1 MPQAALPQTDF
12 AHFYKHE
19 ELQELIAAYGAACPH
34 LVERI
39 VIGHSH
45 EGREI
50 VLLAVTNRATGAHA
64 DKPALWVDG
73 NIHAAELLASTAVLY
88 YLHQLLAGHGSDAA
102 ITQLLDTRTLY
113 LVPRLNPDGAELA
126 LAARPR
132 HIRSS
137 TRRYPYDEL
146 PVEGLTPEDIDGD
159 GRILSMRVADP
170 HGGWKPHPTEPRL
183 LVPREPGEFG
193 GRYYR
198 LMPEGLIQNFD
209 GLQIQVNRDPEG
221 LDLNRNFPEAWRP
234 ESQQLG
240 AGPYPVSEPEVR
252 ACVDFVAK
260 HPNIGAAIS
269 YHTHSG
275 VILRP
280 SGLRSDDD
288 LPAEDV
294 WQLKRFGQLG
304 TQHTGYP
311 TISVWHE
318 FKYHPKQHI
327 SGTQA
332 WFYEQLGAM
341 HWVVELWSP
350 NREAGITGY
359 KWIDWYR
366 DHPAEDDLKLLAW
379 SDSLG
384 PDTAFVNWR
393 PFQHPQLGAVEIG
406 GWDLMNFWRNP
417 PPALREKEV
426 ERFPAWMTQ
435 MALSLPR
442 LELLQARA
450 TALGPETWR
459 IRMAVA
465 NAGYLGSTITEQA
478 RQLEVVRGVVFEIHL
493 PPGDPHVELIS
504 GAPREVGPQLAG
516 HGVKTSQHHF
526 LQGKEPTAD
535 RAVVEWLLRAPRGTR
550 IPLSARHERAGLV
563 RTELV
568 LD

>member
-1 MPQAALPQTDF
+1 MPIALPQTDF

-19 ELQELIAAYGAACPH
+19 ELIELLEAYAAAAPQ
-34 LVERI
+34 LVEKI
-39 VIGHSH
+39 VIGRSH
-45 EGREI
+45 EGRDI
-50 VLLAVTNRATGAHA
+50 VLLAVSNQATGAHA

-73 NIHAAELLASTAVLY
+73 NIHAAELLASTAVIY
-88 YLHQLLAGHGSDAA
+88 YLHQLLAAYGSDAA
-102 ITQLLDTRTLY
+102 ITRLLDTRTLY

-146 PVEGLTPEDIDGD
+146 PVEGLTPEDVDGD
-159 GRILSMRVADP
+159 GRILSMRIADE
-170 HGGWKPHPTEPRL
+170 HGGWKVDPEEPRL

-198 LMPEGLIQNFD
+198 LMPEGLVQNYD
-209 GLQIQVNRDPEG
+209 GLQLSVNADPEG
-221 LDLNRNFPEAWRP
+221 LDLNRNFPEAWRQ
-234 ESQQLG
+234 EYQQLG

-294 WQLKRFGQLG
+294 WQLKRFGELG

-311 TISVWHE
+311 AISVWHD

-327 SGTQA
+327 SGTQS
-332 WFYEQLGAM
+332 WFYEHLGAM

-350 NREAGITGY
+350 NREAGVSDY

-366 DHPAEDDLKLLAW
+366 DHPAADDRKLLAW

-384 PDTAFVNWR
+384 PDAAFVDWR
-393 PFQHPQLGAVEIG
+393 PFRHPQLGEVEIG

-417 PPALREKEV
+417 PPQLRQKEV

-435 MALSLPR
+435 MALSLPK

-450 TALGPETWR
+450 TALGDETWR
-459 IRMAVA
+459 IRLAVA

-478 RQLEVVRGVVFEIHL
+478 RDRKVVRGVVFEIHL
-493 PPGDPHVELIS
+493 PPADPRVELIS

-516 HGVKTSQHHF
+516 HAPRSSQHSF
-526 LQGKEPTAD
+526 LGNREITAD
-535 RAVVEWLLRAPRGTR
+535 RAVAEWVLRAPRGTR

>member
-1 MPQAALPQTDF
+1 MNTPLPRPTFDRF
-12 AHFYKHE
+12 LRHE
-19 ELQELIAAYGAACPH
+19 ELMPLLEAYVQARPQ

-39 VIGHSH
+39 VIGKSH
-45 EGREI
+45 EGRDI
-50 VLLAVTNRATGAHA
+50 VLLALTNQASGAHA
-64 DKPALWVDG
+64 EKPALWVDG

-88 YLHQLLAGHGSDAA
+88 YLHQLLERYGSDAA
-102 ITQLLDTRTLY
+102 VTRLLDTRTIY

-126 LAARPR
+126 LGPRPR

-137 TRRYPYDEL
+137 TRRYPYDET
-146 PVEGLTPEDIDGD
+146 PVDGLTPEDIDGD
-159 GRILSMRVADP
+159 GRILAMRVKDEF
-170 HGGWKPHPTEPRL
+170 GGWKPHPQEPRL
-183 LVPREPGEFG
+183 LVAREPGEFG
-193 GRYYR
+193 GQYYR
-198 LMPEGLIQNFD
+198 LMPEGFIQHFD
-209 GLQIQVNRDPEG
+209 GLQVRVNRDPEG
-221 LDLNRNFPEAWRP
+221 LDLNRNFPEAWRA
-234 ESQQLG
+234 ENEQLG

-294 WQLKRFGQLG
+294 WQLKRFSELG

-311 TISVWHE
+311 AISVWHD
-318 FKYHPKQHI
+318 FKYHPKEYI
-327 SGTQA
+327 TGTQQ
-332 WFYEQLGAM
+332 WFYEQLGCM

-350 NREAGITGY
+350 NREAGIANY

-366 DHPAEDDLKLLAW
+366 DHPADDDLKLLAW

-384 PDTAFVNWR
+384 ADAAFVNWR
-393 PFQHPQLGAVEIG
+393 PFQHPQLGEVEIG

-426 ERFPAWMTQ
+426 ERFPAWMNQ
-435 MALSLPR
+435 LGLSLPK

-450 TALGPETWR
+450 TAMGPETWR
-459 IRMAVA
+459 IRLAVA
-465 NAGYLGSTITEQA
+465 NSGYLGSTVTAQA
-478 RQLEVVRGVVFEIHL
+478 DKQEVVRGVCFEIHL

-504 GAPREVGPQLAG
+504 GAQRQVGPQLAG
-516 HGVKTSQHHF
+516 HAPKTSQHHF
-526 LQGKEPTAD
+526 IPSKEVTAD

-550 IPLSARHERAGLV
+550 IPLSAKHERAGVV